1 MKTRNIG
8 DAFQHGI
15 DLLKGEDSVDK
26 TFCSQKNCPDQ
37 ETAQPA
43 FARAR
48 EKVFDVNR
56 WSDVSSLTAKFVL
69 HDAAGRP
76 KPSGWPTV
84 GDFICLELPGPTPEN
99 WVKVIEVIDEERKA
113 GFAARP
119 CADPNENE
127 NRTEHFFTAES
138 TSTFRVE
145 RVGNTLSACQFGEN
159 ERINN
164 QHPEAGGRAV
174 VNTVIATTGWLF
186 YQKIQ
191 WKTLMDYLL
200 E

>member
-1 MKTRNIG
+1 MKTSNIG

-15 DLLKGEDSVDK
+15 DLLKGDDSVDK
-26 TFCSQKNCPDQ
+26 TFCSQKNYPGHQ
-37 ETAQPA
+37 TARPA

-56 WSDVSSLTAKFVL
+56 WSDVSSLTAGFIL
-69 HDAAGRP
+69 HDAAGQP
-76 KPSGWPTV
+76 KPTGPPTV
-84 GDFICLELPGPTPEN
+84 GDLIRLELPGPTPVN
-99 WVKVIEVIDEERKA
+99 WVKVIQVVDAETKA
-113 GFAARP
+113 GFTARP
-119 CADPNENE
+119 CADPHKNE
-127 NRTEHFFTAES
+127 NRTEHFFTDES

-145 RVGNTLSACQFGEN
+145 WVGNTLTACQIGKN

-164 QHPEAGGRAV
+164 QNPEAGGRAV
-174 VNTVIATTGWLF
+174 VNTVIATTGWLL